1 MKEEIREKCE
11 ELFQSMKY
19 SLEKIDLKQGVMDVI
34 VNLNPANKSE
44 LQAKMVEIN
53 VFDRD
58 ARASLYNWEED

>member
-1 MKEEIREKCE
+1 MKEEIRKKCE
-11 ELFQSMKY
+11 ELFQSMKH